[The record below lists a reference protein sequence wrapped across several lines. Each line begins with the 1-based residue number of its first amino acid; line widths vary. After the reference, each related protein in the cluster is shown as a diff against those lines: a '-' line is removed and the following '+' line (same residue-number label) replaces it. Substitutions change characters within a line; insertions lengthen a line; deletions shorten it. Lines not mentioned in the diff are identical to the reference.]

1 MAEKKTNKKATAKPK
16 AKAKTTKPKETA
28 KEKAL
33 KKNVSELEDKI
44 LDLVQEL
51 DDQKERVSAAEEKM
65 LRVVAEYENGKKRL
79 EREKERSL
87 SFAKDRVL
95 TGLFPIIDNL
105 ERSAKYEQEH
115 SEIDTSK
122 HGVNLVLDQISKY
135 LRETNN
141 IESFDP
147 TGEPFDPEMHEAMAM
162 HESKDHESGTV
173 IEVFEKGYREG
184 DRILRV
190 AKVIVSQ

>member
-1 MAEKKTNKKATAKPK
+1 MAEKKKKPSTTKAKPK
-16 AKAKTTKPKETA
+16 SKVTKPKETA

-33 KKNVSELEDKI
+33 KKTINELEDKI
-44 LDLVQEL
+44 VDLEMDIV
-51 DDQKERVSAAEEKM
+51 DQKDRVKAAEEKM

-95 TGLFPIIDNL
+95 IGLFPIIDNL
-105 ERSAKYEQEH
+105 ERSALYEEDH
-115 SEIDTSK
+115 KEIDTK
-122 HGVNLVLDQISKY
+122 QHGVKLVLDQMAKY
-135 LRETNN
+135 LKETNN

-147 TGEPFDPEMHEAMAM
+147 TGEPFDPELHEAMAM
-162 HESKDHESGTV
+162 RESEDHESGIV
-173 IEVFEKGYREG
+173 LEVFEKGYREG

>member
-1 MAEKKTNKKATAKPK
+1 MAEKKTKQTAAKSK
-16 AKAKTTKPKETA
+16 AKAKAGKAKETA

-33 KKNVSELEDKI
+33 KKSVAELEQNI
-44 LDLVQEL
+44 QYLEQEL
-51 DDQKERVSAAEEKM
+51 DDQKERVAAAEEKM

-95 TGLFPIIDNL
+95 AGLFPIIDNL

-115 SEIDTSK
+115 EEVDSDK
-122 HGVNLVLDQISKY
+122 HGVHLVLDQIAKY
-135 LRETNN
+135 LKETNN
-141 IESFDP
+141 IEAFDP

-162 HESKDHESGTV
+162 HESEEHESGTV
-173 IEVFEKGYREG
+173 LEVFEKGYREG